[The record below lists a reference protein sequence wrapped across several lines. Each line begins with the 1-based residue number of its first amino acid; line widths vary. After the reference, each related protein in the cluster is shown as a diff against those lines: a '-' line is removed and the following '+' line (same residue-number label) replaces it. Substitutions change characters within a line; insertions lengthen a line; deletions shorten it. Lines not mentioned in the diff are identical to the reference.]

1 MTKHVIGLVVLL
13 VVGVA
18 GCRANKPTAPAKP
31 LTDSELCAAFF
42 TTACTKI
49 SACDPT
55 ASPDSAKECVE
66 LYVENM
72 CPTVESIRDRVALE
86 KVCLPWLNALKC
98 ETMEESLN
106 NIPPAC
112 VGQFR

>member
-1 MTKHVIGLVVLL
+1 MNKLQLVLGLVVLAL
-13 VVGVA
+13 VSA
-18 GCRANKPTAPAKP
+18 CRANAPAAPAKP

-42 TTACTKI
+42 TTACTKLT
-49 SACDPT
+49 ACDPT
-55 ASPDSAKECVE
+55 AAPGAAKECIDT
-66 LYVENM
+66 YVEM
-72 CPTVESIRDRVALE
+72 ACPTVQSIRDRAALE

-112 VGQFR
+112 VDQFR